1 MLKEFYKEAED
12 KMEKVIE
19 ATKHEFS
26 TVRTG
31 RVTPTILDHIRVDYY
46 NSQLPVNQVATISV
60 PEPRTILISP
70 WDKSANDAIC
80 KAIIKSDLNLMP
92 NTDGTVIRISI
103 PTLTEE
109 RRKELDKVIKKKAEE
124 GRIGIRN
131 IRHKINDMI
140 KEKEKSKEI
149 SEDESIHAHTE
160 IQKITDKFIEKID
173 QCLANKE
180 KEILEG

>member
-12 KMEKVIE
+12 KMAKVVE
-19 ATKHEFS
+19 TTKHEFA

-31 RVTPTILDHIRVDYY
+31 RATPSILDHIRVDFYG
-46 NSQLPVNQVATISV
+46 SQLPVNQVATISV
-60 PEPRTILISP
+60 PEPRMLLISP
-70 WDKSANDAIC
+70 WDKSANEAIC
-80 KAIIKSDLNLMP
+80 KAIIKSDLSLTP
-92 NTDGTVIRISI
+92 STDGNVIRISI

-109 RRKELDKVIKKKAEE
+109 RRKELDKVIKKKAED
-124 GRIGIRN
+124 GRIAIRN

-140 KEKEKSKEI
+140 KEKEKSKAI
-149 SEDESIHAHTE
+149 SEDESKHAHNE
-160 IQKITDKFIEKID
+160 VQKITDKFIEKID